1 MVSAQNVQNFQI
13 DVRDPRSQDPDLF
26 SVFGSLDLII
36 RIFTAVENYKMR
48 RELIRFLIMVETTQV

>member
-36 RIFTAVENYKMR
+36 RIFTAVENYKIR